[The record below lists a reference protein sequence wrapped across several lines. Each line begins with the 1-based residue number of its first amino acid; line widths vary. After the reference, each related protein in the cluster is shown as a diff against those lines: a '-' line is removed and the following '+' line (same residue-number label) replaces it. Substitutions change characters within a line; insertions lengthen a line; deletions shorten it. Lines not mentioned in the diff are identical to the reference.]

1 MKHFVHLTSI
11 VISYYKDLGSSL
23 NDSILNDRV
32 LPSNVY
38 RLYVNDELFSERTWV
53 WENDNLEENLLI
65 EAEPGEYTISYTP
78 VIIKNTS
85 VSIPFVP
92 GKLSVIE
99 GPAEIIDDTHF
110 RILE

>member
-11 VISYYKDLGSSL
+11 VISDYKNLDSSI
-23 NDSILNDRV
+23 NSGQ

-38 RLYVNDELFSERTWV
+38 RLYVNDELFSERTWI
-53 WENDNLEENLLI
+53 WENSNLEENLLI
-65 EAEPGEYTISYTP
+65 EAEAGEYTITYEP
-78 VIIKNTS
+78 VIIKKTS
-85 VSIPFVP
+85 YSIPFVP

-99 GPAEIIDDTHF
+99 GTAEIIDNTHF